1 MPLPRDLS
9 RAVREMESVRARAK
23 EYIPN
28 FYTLKRYQT
37 KRYLTFFN
45 NVSLLHHTGNLK
57 IFINTFK
64 NTDQLT
70 QYIYFFDIL

>member
-1 MPLPRDLS
+1 MIWM
-9 RAVREMESVRARAK
+9 A
-23 EYIPN
+23 
-28 FYTLKRYQT
+28 YTLKRYQT
-37 KRYLTFFN
+37 ERYLTFFN